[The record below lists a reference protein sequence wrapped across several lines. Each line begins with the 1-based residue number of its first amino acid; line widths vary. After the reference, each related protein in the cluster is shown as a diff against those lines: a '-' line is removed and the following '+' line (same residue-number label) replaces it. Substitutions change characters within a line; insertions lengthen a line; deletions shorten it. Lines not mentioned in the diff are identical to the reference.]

1 MLGAGFFCAS
11 RTLACRLQ
19 KMLANIFRLVCRV
32 AHLAFPGQFFT
43 NTMSIGAITHW
54 ITARRLLSGVLL
66 VCCMQAANAFAQG
79 PPDVN
84 VFSFADTSCAEWVH
98 SKNNKLSRAIY
109 GAWFRGFVS
118 GYNFGNSAN
127 QVALDK
133 MPDEAAL
140 ALYID
145 NYCRDNPKLP
155 FIGAA
160 IPLVQEIREIRSVAP
175 GRRP

>member
-1 MLGAGFFCAS
+1 
-11 RTLACRLQ
+11 
-19 KMLANIFRLVCRV
+19 
-32 AHLAFPGQFFT
+32 
-43 NTMSIGAITHW
+43 MSIGAIKLW
-54 ITARRLLSGVLL
+54 ITARRHLCGLLCA
-66 VCCMQAANAFAQG
+66 CCLEPFNTFAQE

-98 SKNNKLSRAIY
+98 SRNNKLSRAIY

-127 QVALDK
+127 QVGLDK

-160 IPLVQEIREIRSVAP
+160 IPLVQEIREFRSVVPARKP
-175 GRRP
+175 

>member
-1 MLGAGFFCAS
+1 MPRVL
-11 RTLACRLQ
+11 RLHPDNNLST
-19 KMLANIFRLVCRV
+19 KA
-32 AHLAFPGQFFT
+32 
-43 NTMSIGAITHW
+43 MSIRAIRLW
-54 ITARRLLSGVLL
+54 VTAKSLFCGSLIL
-66 VCCMQAANAFAQG
+66 CCVEAVTVFAQE

-145 NYCRDNPKLP
+145 QYCRENSKLP

-160 IPLVQEIREIRSVAP
+160 IPLVQELREFRFVVPARKP
-175 GRRP
+175 